1 MKKDENCFISIKIL
15 FIGVSNV
22 GKTSIIKR
30 LINREGNK
38 IDILNDY
45 IIDLY
50 KYLKAFKIEGQL
62 IKYELYDTPLLI

>member
-1 MKKDENCFISIKIL
+1 MKKDEICFFPIKIL
-15 FIGVSNV
+15 FIVVSYV

-30 LINREGNK
+30 LINREDYK
-38 IDILNDY
+38 IDILHDY

>member
-1 MKKDENCFISIKIL
+1 MKKDKNDFFQIKIL

-30 LINREGNK
+30 LINREDYK

-45 IIDLY
+45 IMDLY
-50 KYLKAFKIEGQL
+50 KYLKAFKIKWQL
-62 IKYELYDTPLLI
+62 IKYELYDNPLLI

>member
-1 MKKDENCFISIKIL
+1 MKKDKNDFFQIKIL

-30 LINREGNK
+30 LINREDYK

-45 IIDLY
+45 IIDIDIY
-50 KYLKAFKIEGQL
+50 SKTFKIEWQL

>member
-1 MKKDENCFISIKIL
+1 MKKDEICFFPIKIL
-15 FIGVSNV
+15 FIVVSNV

-30 LINREGNK
+30 LINREDYK

-45 IIDLY
+45 IIDIDIY
-50 KYLKAFKIEGQL
+50 SETFKIEWQL